1 MENIENVKLFVK
13 SLDNSVDQLEDA
25 LKPVLKKSLAE
36 LVAENSTT
44 PFERIKLYNNSAYT
58 LISVIY
64 SYLKTAGV
72 DTDKH
77 PISQELTRIR
87 AYMKRAKE
95 LESSTMSKEQEQKNA
110 EAKAKDFLQKTLGSK
125 INGGGAAAT
134 ANMTS
139 PAISASNF
147 QGKHTKFKEDKNSDS
162 EPESFR
168 ESNNS
173 VAKSKTKSIKSKT
186 TKSGKVTK
194 PRKNVN
200 KK

>member
-110 EAKAKDFLQKTLGSK
+110 EAKAKDFLQKTL
-125 INGGGAAAT
+125 

-147 QGKHTKFKEDKNSDS
+147 QGKHTKFKE
-162 EPESFR
+162 
-168 ESNNS
+168 
-173 VAKSKTKSIKSKT
+173 
-186 TKSGKVTK
+186 
-194 PRKNVN
+194 
-200 KK
+200 